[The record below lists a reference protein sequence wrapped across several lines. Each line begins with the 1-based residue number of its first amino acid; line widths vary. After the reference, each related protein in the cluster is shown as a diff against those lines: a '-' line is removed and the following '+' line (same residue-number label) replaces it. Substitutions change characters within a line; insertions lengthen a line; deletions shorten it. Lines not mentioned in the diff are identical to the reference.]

1 MLARLFEFAGHTTIK
16 GGVVHVRVGIRVRVV
31 LRDKKNNS
39 SSSGE
44 ERCVTSLKTEDES
57 IHFFLFL
64 NSCLLVISWELTRV
78 LEN

>member
-1 MLARLFEFAGHTTIK
+1 MFELEFEFE
-16 GGVVHVRVGIRVRVV
+16 
-31 LRDKKNNS
+31 LYFELKKNNS